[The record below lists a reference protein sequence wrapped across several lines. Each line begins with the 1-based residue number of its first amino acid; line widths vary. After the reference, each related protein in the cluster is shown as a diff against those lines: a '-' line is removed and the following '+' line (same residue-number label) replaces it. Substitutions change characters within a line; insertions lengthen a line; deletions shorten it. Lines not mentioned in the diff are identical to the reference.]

1 MRVTAGD
8 NEREE
13 WEFHGGFAALARF
26 HQDGVNVAFEVVD
39 GDQRL
44 VEAEAEGLGVGD
56 ADQQRACQARA
67 FGDGDGVE
75 VGEGDWMA
83 GRSAGAGHSFANDG
97 NDVAEMF
104 AGGELGHDAAVVG
117 VERHLRGYDVRE
129 RGGAGTNN
137 SGGSL
142 VAGAFDAEN
151 QACCLST
158 AGAFAHLSIIESG
171 MKNQYIDNPKYRA
184 AREIVV
190 ALRDTGHQAYFAGGC
205 VRDLLLGVPPKD
217 FDVATSATPDVVMG
231 MFAKT
236 YAVGAHFGVV
246 LVCTPDGG
254 GEIATEVATFRH
266 DGAYSDGR
274 RPDAVRFSTDARE
287 DILRRDFTING
298 MLLDPAVFE
307 ETGDATAATLDYV
320 NGREDLATGIL
331 RAIGEPALR
340 FAEDKL
346 RMLRGVRFAARLGL
360 EIEPRTMAAI
370 RAAAPEIGQVSCE
383 RIRDELTLM
392 LTEGHARRAFE
403 LLDATGLLAYVLPEA
418 LRMKGVEQPPQFHP
432 EGDVWVHTMLLLE
445 KLQAGVSATLAW
457 GALLHDIG
465 KPATFRPPDPK
476 KPGDRIRFDGHVEVG
491 VRMTQEILGRLRFSN
506 EDTEQIV
513 ALVKNHMR
521 FGDIMQMRESTL
533 KRFLRLPKFDEH
545 LALHWMDASSAHG
558 DLRLYEFAKER
569 YEATP
574 VETMRPKLLV
584 TGKDLIDAG
593 YRPGPEFKAMLEA
606 AEDAQLEGSVTTTDD
621 GLAMVRQRFGAP
633 SA

>member
-1 MRVTAGD
+1 MADRL
-8 NEREE
+8 NE
-13 WEFHGGFAALARF
+13 
-26 HQDGVNVAFEVVD
+26 
-39 GDQRL
+39 
-44 VEAEAEGLGVGD
+44 
-56 ADQQRACQARA
+56 
-67 FGDGDGVE
+67 
-75 VGEGDWMA
+75 
-83 GRSAGAGHSFANDG
+83 
-97 NDVAEMF
+97 
-104 AGGELGHDAAVVG
+104 
-117 VERHLRGYDVRE
+117 
-129 RGGAGTNN
+129 
-137 SGGSL
+137 
-142 VAGAFDAEN
+142 
-151 QACCLST
+151 
-158 AGAFAHLSIIESG
+158 
-171 MKNQYIDNPKYRA
+171 NPKYQA
-184 AREIVV
+184 AREIV
-190 ALRDTGHQAYFAGGC
+190 AKLRGAGHQAYFAGGC
-205 VRDLLLGVPPKD
+205 VRDMLLGIEPKD

-236 YAVGAHFGVV
+236 YSVGAHFGVV
-246 LVCTPDGG
+246 LVCTPDGDG
-254 GEIATEVATFRH
+254 GEIATEVATFRN

-274 RPDAVRFSTDARE
+274 RPDAVRFSTDPRE
-287 DILRRDFTING
+287 DVLRRDFTING
-298 MLLDPAVFE
+298 MLLDPVVFE
-307 ETGDATAATLDYV
+307 KTSAAGAATLDYV
-320 NGREDLATGIL
+320 GGQKDLKARVL

-370 RAAAPEIGQVSCE
+370 RAAASEIGQVSCE

-403 LLDATGLLAYVLPEA
+403 LLDETGLLAYVLPEA
-418 LRMKGVEQPPQFHP
+418 VKMHGVEQPPQFHP

-445 KLQAGVSATLAW
+445 KLGPGVSPTLAW

-491 VRMTQEILGRLRFSN
+491 VRMTEEILGRMRFSN
-506 EDTEQIV
+506 EDTAQIV

-521 FGDIMQMRESTL
+521 FGDILQMRESTL

-584 TGKDLIDAG
+584 TGRDLIAAG
-593 YRPGPEFKAMLEA
+593 YQPGPEFKAMLET
-606 AEDAQLEGSVTTTDD
+606 AEDAQLEGSVTTTES
-621 GLAMVRQRFGAP
+621 GLAIVRQRFGAP